1 MKKYEVDRTAYSD
14 GRMPDNDIVLYR
26 YADVMLMKA
35 EAKVRN
41 GESGDEELNAVR
53 NRVGMPSLPATLDSI
68 LNERL
73 LELVWEGWRRQ
84 DMIRFG
90 TYNKP

>member
-1 MKKYEVDRTAYSD
+1 M
-14 GRMPDNDIVLYR
+14 
-26 YADVMLMKA
+26 
-35 EAKVRN
+35 RN
-41 GESGDEELNAVR
+41 GESGYEELNAVR
-53 NRVGMPSLPATLDSI
+53 NRVGMPSLPATLDNI

-90 TYNKP
+90 IYNKQYDIHTPSEADKKGYTTVFPIPGKARE